1 MTQKIKPNFFPI
13 FLITGFVWVQ
23 SSHGEKVIGAVEG
36 GSKPGEMYIGR
47 APHQDELVPG
57 KVHRTHGVLYIP
69 WGEREH
75 AKKKYEVLT
84 AKGNSKY
91 DWIPSSNGQVP
102 SGAIPGGKTSAGE
115 VLYIGRTLHV
125 QGVVIPGKVHPSQR
139 CLYVAYDGKEHA
151 HEVGY
156 QILVAVSGKVRGKV
170 RSRPVGQQPNQQF
183 QDSDIEGDDRQQ
195 SGAGYPPR
203 QQPDNGYPLQQ
214 HPGTGYPPP
223 QQPVTTAA
231 SLSPAAQ
238 TTQSAGKILRICTIM
253 LVKSLRR

>member
-1 MTQKIKPNFFPI
+1 
-13 FLITGFVWVQ
+13 
-23 SSHGEKVIGAVEG
+23 
-36 GSKPGEMYIGR
+36 MYIGR

-203 QQPDNGYPLQQ
+203 QQP
-214 HPGTGYPPP
+214 
-223 QQPVTTAA
+223 VTRAA
-231 SLSPAAQ
+231 SLSPAVQ

-253 LVKSLRR
+253 LGQFSGLNLEGSKSFKSYF